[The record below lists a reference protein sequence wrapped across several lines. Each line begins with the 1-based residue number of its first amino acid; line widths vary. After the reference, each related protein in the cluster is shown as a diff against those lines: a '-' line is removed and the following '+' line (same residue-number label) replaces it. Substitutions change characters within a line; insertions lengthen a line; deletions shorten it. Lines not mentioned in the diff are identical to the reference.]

1 MDVCVELSVCLL
13 LNYGCVCGTISVLV
27 VELSMSVVE
36 LS

>member
-1 MDVCVELSVCLL
+1 L